1 LKTTIALLTCER
13 LPELNPADRALIPLF
28 AVQDIVAVP
37 VVWNAPDV
45 RWQDFSAL
53 IVRTTWDYYKEAEA
67 FRRWLDAMEQIGV
80 PVFNPVSVVRDNM
93 HKFYL
98 KRFQEKGITIIP
110 TLFSAASAP
119 LAFDELQTQ
128 GWEKVVI
135 KPAISAGSFLTD
147 SYELS
152 ALKRD
157 RFQEIVSQGDWLIQ
171 PYLPEIA
178 TAGELS
184 MIFFNGKFSHAVLK
198 KPKAGDFRVQKQYG
212 GQYQR
217 VDPSPELLQLGQRI
231 ATLENDL
238 LYARVDGV
246 IIDNQ
251 FHLME
256 LELIEPDL
264 YFEFGDD
271 ISKRFVESV
280 MEKISKTN
288 VHSLRSTVH
297 GKMQ

>member
-1 LKTTIALLTCER
+1 MKTTIALLTCER
-13 LPELNPADRALIPLF
+13 LPELNPADRALIPIL
-28 AVQDIVAVP
+28 AEKDIVAVP
-37 VVWNAPDV
+37 VVWNAPNV

-53 IVRTTWDYYKEAEA
+53 VVRTTWDYYKEAEA

-98 KRFQEKGITIIP
+98 KRFQEKGIAIVP
-110 TLFSAASAP
+110 TLFSAAPAP
-119 LAFDELQTQ
+119 LAFDTLQAQ
-128 GWEKVVI
+128 GWNKIVI
-135 KPAISAGSFLTD
+135 KPAVSAGSFLTD
-147 SYELS
+147 TYALS
-152 ALKRD
+152 ALTRD
-157 RFQEIVSQGDWLIQ
+157 HFQEIVSQGDWLIQ
-171 PYLPEIA
+171 PFLPEIE
-178 TAGELS
+178 TQGELS
-184 MIFFNGKFSHAVLK
+184 MIFFNGSFSHAVLK

-217 VDPSPELLQLGQRI
+217 VDPSAELLQVAQHI

-238 LYARVDGV
+238 LYARVDGI

-264 YFEFGDD
+264 YFEFGED
-271 ISKRFVESV
+271 ISQRFAASV
-280 MEKISKTN
+280 LSRILI
-288 VHSLRSTVH
+288 V
-297 GKMQ
+297 